1 MPTIHQLRRRAHYLA
16 HMPRRGTSLRA
27 RVPAWWERSHADPE
41 KRAFRRIG
49 VISFGVVGGSVV
61 LAKISQDAP
70 AAGPIRA
77 FAVAMFGLGA
87 ITMLGVV
94 VLMGEEMVD
103 AMDASDPM
111 RASHGGAYGPR
122 LKRYFREAGHGA
134 RTWFT
139 SLPANVAAL
148 RHGLTRESLAR
159 FVAASGTVLR
169 GIPPAGVPPPRS
181 AGRLA
186 RPKRQPPPDETPAS
200 PTEPASTQP
209 EPARLGR
216 RAPATA
222 RSSRSGSPVAARRP
236 IKVRSSRTPRPAG
249 RSERAAP
256 RAGRGSNTGGRSTR

>member
-1 MPTIHQLRRRAHYLA
+1 
-16 HMPRRGTSLRA
+16 MPRRGRSLRA
-27 RVPAWWERSHADPE
+27 RALAWWQRSHADPE

-70 AAGPIRA
+70 AAGAIRA

-122 LKRYFREAGHGA
+122 LKRFFREARHSA
-134 RTWFT
+134 WTWFT

-148 RHGLTRESLAR
+148 RHELTRESLAR
-159 FVAASGTVLR
+159 FVTVSGTALG
-169 GIPPAGVPPPRS
+169 GIPPADVPPPRS

-186 RPKRQPPPDETPAS
+186 RPKRQPPPRPDETPAS
-200 PTEPASTQP
+200 TAEPASTQP
-209 EPARLGR
+209 EPAPLGR
-216 RAPATA
+216 RAPAAA
-222 RSSRSGSPVAARRP
+222 RSPRSGSPVVARRP
-236 IKVRSSRTPRPAG
+236 IKVRSSRTPRPAR

>member
-1 MPTIHQLRRRAHYLA
+1 
-16 HMPRRGTSLRA
+16 MPRRGTSLRA
-27 RVPAWWERSHADPE
+27 RALAWWQRSHADPE

-49 VISFGVVGGSVV
+49 VIAFGVVGGFVV

-70 AAGPIRA
+70 AAGSIRA

-122 LKRYFREAGHGA
+122 LKRYFREAAHSA
-134 RTWFT
+134 RQWFT

-148 RHGLTRESLAR
+148 PQHLTRESLAR
-159 FVAASGTVLR
+159 FVGASGTALG
-169 GIPPAGVPPPRS
+169 GIPPADVPPPRS

-186 RPKRQPPPDETPAS
+186 RPKRQPPPPPDETPAS
-200 PTEPASTQP
+200 PTDPAGTQP
-209 EPARLGR
+209 EPAPLGR
-216 RAPATA
+216 RAPAAA
-222 RSSRSGSPVAARRP
+222 RSSRSGSPVVARRP
-236 IKVRSSRTPRPAG
+236 IKVRSSRTPRPAR

-256 RAGRGSNTGGRSTR
+256 RAGRGRNTGGRSTR

>member
-1 MPTIHQLRRRAHYLA
+1 
-16 HMPRRGTSLRA
+16 MPRRGRSFRA
-27 RVPAWWERSHADPE
+27 RALGWWQRSHADPE

-49 VISFGVVGGSVV
+49 LISFGVVGGSAV
-61 LAKISQDAP
+61 LVKISQDAP
-70 AAGPIRA
+70 AAGAIRA

-122 LKRYFREAGHGA
+122 LKRFLHEARHSA

-148 RHGLTRESLAR
+148 RHRLTRESLAR
-159 FVAASGTVLR
+159 FVAASGTSLG
-169 GIPPAGVPPPRS
+169 GIPPADVPPPRS

-186 RPKRQPPPDETPAS
+186 QPERPSPPPPDETPAS

-209 EPARLGR
+209 EPAPLGR
-216 RAPATA
+216 HTPAAA
-222 RSSRSGSPVAARRP
+222 RSSRAGSPVVARRP
-236 IKVRSSRTPRPAG
+236 IKVRSSRTPRPAR

>member
-1 MPTIHQLRRRAHYLA
+1 
-16 HMPRRGTSLRA
+16 MPRRGRSLRA
-27 RVPAWWERSHADPE
+27 RALAWWQRSHADTE

-49 VISFGVVGGSVV
+49 VIAFGVVGGSVV

-94 VLMGEEMVD
+94 VLMGEEMVE

-122 LKRYFREAGHGA
+122 LKRFFREARHSAG
-134 RTWFT
+134 TWFT
-139 SLPANVAAL
+139 SLPANLAAL
-148 RHGLTRESLAR
+148 RHELTRESLAR
-159 FVAASGTVLR
+159 FIAASGTAL
-169 GIPPAGVPPPRS
+169 GGPPPRS

-186 RPKRQPPPDETPAS
+186 RPKRQPPPSPDATPSS
-200 PTEPASTQP
+200 PTEPARTQP
-209 EPARLGR
+209 EPAPLGR
-216 RAPATA
+216 RAPAPA
-222 RSSRSGSPVAARRP
+222 RSSRSGSPVVARRP
-236 IKVRSSRTPRPAG
+236 IKVRSSRTPRPAR

>member
-1 MPTIHQLRRRAHYLA
+1 M
-16 HMPRRGTSLRA
+16 
-27 RVPAWWERSHADPE
+27 
-41 KRAFRRIG
+41 
-49 VISFGVVGGSVV
+49 V
-61 LAKISQDAP
+61 LAKISQGAP

-77 FAVAMFGLGA
+77 FSVAMFGLGA
-87 ITMLGVV
+87 IAMLGVV

-122 LKRYFREAGHGA
+122 LKRFFREARHRA
-134 RTWFT
+134 WTWFT

-148 RHGLTRESLAR
+148 RHELTRESLAR
-159 FVAASGTVLR
+159 FVAASGTALG
-169 GIPPAGVPPPRS
+169 GIPPADVPPPRS

-186 RPKRQPPPDETPAS
+186 RPKLQPPPPDETPAS
-200 PTEPASTQP
+200 PTEPASAQP

-216 RAPATA
+216 RAPAPA
-222 RSSRSGSPVAARRP
+222 RSSRSGSPVVARRP
-236 IKVRSSRTPRPAG
+236 IKVRSSRTPRPAR

>member
-1 MPTIHQLRRRAHYLA
+1 
-16 HMPRRGTSLRA
+16 MPRRGRSLRA
-27 RVPAWWERSHADPE
+27 RALAWWQRSHADPE

-94 VLMGEEMVD
+94 VLMGEEMVE

-122 LKRYFREAGHGA
+122 LKRFLRDARHNA

-139 SLPANVAAL
+139 SLPSNVASL
-148 RHGLTRESLAR
+148 RHELTRESLAR
-159 FVAASGTVLR
+159 FTAASGTALG
-169 GIPPAGVPPPRS
+169 GIPPADIPPPRS

-186 RPKRQPPPDETPAS
+186 RPKRQSPPPPDETPSS
-200 PTEPASTQP
+200 PTEPARTQP
-209 EPARLGR
+209 EPAPLGR
-216 RAPATA
+216 RAPAA
-222 RSSRSGSPVAARRP
+222 AGSSPGSPPQTAA
-236 IKVRSSRTPRPAG
+236 TPPPGAG
-249 RSERAAP
+249 
-256 RAGRGSNTGGRSTR
+256 

>member
-1 MPTIHQLRRRAHYLA
+1 
-16 HMPRRGTSLRA
+16 MPRRGRSLRA
-27 RVPAWWERSHADPE
+27 RALAWWQRSHADPE

-70 AAGPIRA
+70 AGGAIRA
-77 FAVAMFGLGA
+77 FAVAMFGLAA

-122 LKRYFREAGHGA
+122 LKRFLREARHSA
-134 RTWFT
+134 WTWFT

-148 RHGLTRESLAR
+148 RHRLTRESLAR
-159 FVAASGTVLR
+159 FVAASGTAL
-169 GIPPAGVPPPRS
+169 GGVPPADVPPPPN

-186 RPKRQPPPDETPAS
+186 RPERRPPPPPDETPAS
-200 PTEPASTQP
+200 PTGPASTQP
-209 EPARLGR
+209 EPAPLGR
-216 RAPATA
+216 RAPAAA
-222 RSSRSGSPVAARRP
+222 RTSRSGSPVVARRP
-236 IKVRSSRTPRPAG
+236 IKVRSSRTPRPAR

-256 RAGRGSNTGGRSTR
+256 GASRRSNMGGRSTR